1 MELRRGAALG
11 WLALFAA
18 LLPGVA
24 RAQHISIDGSFSP
37 AQTLAGPSYAIGAAL
52 GKQVGANLF
61 QSFGKFG
68 LTAGESATFSGP
80 ATIGNVIGR
89 VTGGNP
95 SSINGQLRSTIAGAS
110 LYLINPSGVV
120 FGPKATVNVSGSFH
134 ASTANYLEL
143 ADGAKFRATMP
154 RGSTLSAAPP
164 AAFGF
169 LNARAAAITVNGSA
183 LGPVAGTLGLVG
195 GKVSIRGGRLTAP
208 GGTIQVTSV
217 AGAGDVPVDPQKTAA
232 LTVRKFG
239 AVGIAGGS
247 ALDVDNQKARG
258 PGGSVFIRAGR
269 LTIAGSEI
277 DADNFGAGSGGQI
290 ALRGDR
296 RIALEKGA
304 DVHAFAAG
312 RGAGAGIDLS
322 TGPDGG
328 FAADASSVLTGSAGT
343 GAAGRVSL
351 TTGRLTLS
359 GGAALGSLAE
369 GVGRAGAVA
378 VTSRSMVVDGRADNS
393 NATEIGSRTSGS
405 GRAGNVTVKTGNLAV
420 RGNGEINSITFGP
433 GDAGSVS
440 IEVAQALSI
449 DAGASP
455 LLTGISTQSNNVA
468 STGNA
473 GSLTIEAGSLA
484 IDRGGQI
491 TASTSGLG
499 ASGDVSIAVAGKLA
513 IDGAGVSRGT
523 GIFANTTA
531 AKGGDAGDI
540 AVAAARAQIL
550 TNGEISS
557 STLGSGDAGDVSVR
571 IKGALTIDGSRETGL
586 TGIASNNGE
595 AGATGNAGK
604 VSVRAQVLAL
614 RADGEISSSTLGAG
628 NGGTVHVTAP
638 NLTVD
643 DASISSDSQAGSVGN
658 AGDVNV
664 NAGNLALLDGFVSS
678 NSLGTFMEKP
688 ASAGNAGRVGVTAG
702 NLRIAG
708 NAGISS
714 DTAGPGKGGE
724 VDVSGA
730 DITLRGGAFISS
742 EADGSG
748 AGGDVTVTA
757 ARRLLLNSTGS
768 DNQSAIDANGNGAG
782 KAGEVSV
789 SAQSITLRAG
799 SFISS
804 EANGNGAGG
813 DVTVTAARGLLL
825 DSTGSGNR
833 SAIDADGNGAGKAG
847 EVSVSA
853 QSITLRAGSFISS
866 EADGS
871 GAGGDV
877 TVTAARGL
885 LLELDRLRQ
894 PNRDRRRR
902 LRRRQGRGGDRLRPE
917 HHAARRLVYFL
928 AGGRQ
933 RRRRRCDGRC
943 QRRLAAQFDPL
954 GQSKR
959 DRRQYLW
966 RRQGRPGHGIGPR
979 GHPARR
985 LVYFVG
991 IGRTRRRRRCR
1002 DQRHPE
1008 AAARTRPARSIKA
1021 RSTPIPL
1028 APARLAGSWC
1038 RRATSPC
1045 AAARKFPP
1053 MPPRPTAPPGAM
1065 PARSRSPRPARS

>member
-61 QSFGKFG
+61 QSFGRFG

-258 PGGSVFIRAGR
+258 PGGSVLIRAGR

-296 RIALEKGA
+296 RIALEKRRRCARLRRRPGRRRPHRSLDRTRWRLCRRCQQRA
-304 DVHAFAAG
+304 DRQRRDGCG
-312 RGAGAGIDLS
+312 RPVLV
-322 TGPDGG
+322 
-328 FAADASSVLTGSAGT
+328 DA
-343 GAAGRVSL
+343 
-351 TTGRLTLS
+351 GRLTLS

-440 IEVAQALSI
+440 IDVAQALSI
-449 DAGASP
+449 DAGSSP
-455 LLTGISTQSNNVA
+455 LLTGISTQSNNAA

-473 GSLTIEAGSLA
+473 GSLTIDAGSLA

-540 AVAAARAQIL
+540 AVAAANAQIL

-604 VSVRAQVLAL
+604 VGVRAQVLAL

-678 NSLGTFMEKP
+678 DSLGTFME
-688 ASAGNAGRVGVTAG
+688 
-702 NLRIAG
+702 
-708 NAGISS
+708 
-714 DTAGPGKGGE
+714 
-724 VDVSGA
+724 
-730 DITLRGGAFISS
+730 
-742 EADGSG
+742 
-748 AGGDVTVTA
+748 
-757 ARRLLLNSTGS
+757 
-768 DNQSAIDANGNGAG
+768 Q
-782 KAGEVSV
+782 AGERRECRPGRRHRREPENCR
-789 SAQSITLRAG
+789 QCRDFERHGRA
-799 SFISS
+799 
-804 EANGNGAGG
+804 
-813 DVTVTAARGLLL
+813 
-825 DSTGSGNR
+825 
-833 SAIDADGNGAGKAG
+833 
-847 EVSVSA
+847 
-853 QSITLRAGSFISS
+853 
-866 EADGS
+866 
-871 GAGGDV
+871 
-877 TVTAARGL
+877 
-885 LLELDRLRQ
+885 
-894 PNRDRRRR
+894 
-902 LRRRQGRGGDRLRPE
+902 
-917 HHAARRLVYFL
+917 
-928 AGGRQ
+928 RQ
-933 RRRRRCDGRC
+933 RRRGRC
-943 QRRLAAQFDPL
+943 LPAPTSRCAVARSSHPRR
-954 GQSKR
+954 
-959 DRRQYLW
+959 
-966 RRQGRPGHGIGPR
+966 
-979 GHPARR
+979 
-985 LVYFVG
+985 
-991 IGRTRRRRRCR
+991 T
-1002 DQRHPE
+1002 
-1008 AAARTRPARSIKA
+1008 AAAPA
-1021 RSTPIPL
+1021 
-1028 APARLAGSWC
+1028 
-1038 RRATSPC
+1038 ATS
-1045 AAARKFPP
+1045 R
-1053 MPPRPTAPPGAM
+1053 
-1065 PARSRSPRPARS
+1065 